1 MQKMRWPRPFRSS
14 IQMEMGSDFKEF
26 MEVHKMGGGVNMNE
40 IQSAFGVFDLDG
52 DGKISAAELL
62 EVLRRLGER
71 CSLETCRKMVK
82 GVDRDGDGLV
92 DMDEFM
98 IMMTRNLKFS

>member
-1 MQKMRWPRPFRSS
+1 
-14 IQMEMGSDFKEF
+14 
-26 MEVHKMGGGVNMNE
+26 MGGGVNMNE

-62 EVLRRLGER
+62 EVLRRLGQR
-71 CSLETCRKMVK
+71 CSLETRRKMLK